1 MNRRTVSRTDADR
14 FARSEGFEVFTRPQ
28 RSRPARL
35 LGLAIRL
42 RAEIIA
48 AILAITAW
56 VWLTDRMPAWVAGL
70 ILAALAVGLALLPPA
85 RRFLL
90 RRALAVLTRH
100 RLRAVFVQRRVM
112 NWTGNVPILLWSR
125 PTPVGERVWLIL
137 RAGIDAGDV
146 ERNLGHIAA
155 GCHAR
160 TARVTAHRSVSS
172 IAMVDVIRRDPLR
185 DRATNRNTTP
195 AARPARPSLHVVPDQ
210 QKGA

>member
-1 MNRRTVSRTDADR
+1 MPWYRIPSWYRAH
-14 FARSEGFEVFTRPQ
+14 RSELVRANG
-28 RSRPARL
+28 
-35 LGLAIRL
+35 GLVYKGYL
-42 RAEIIA
+42 D
-48 AILAITAW
+48 
-56 VWLTDRMPAWVAGL
+56 V
-70 ILAALAVGLALLPPA
+70 A
-85 RRFLL
+85 RRYLL

-137 RAGIDAGDV
+137 RAGIDADDV

-172 IAMVDVIRRDPLR
+172 IAMVDVIRRDPLS
-185 DRATNRNTTP
+185 DRTAARSSTP
-195 AARPARPSLHVVPDQ
+195 AARPDLHLVPDQ
-210 QKGA
+210 RKGA